1 MILRSGRKL
10 TNMYEVNVNDS
21 DLSRNQG
28 VVLTGTTSQNAANSS
43 LVRTTNTG
51 GSTTATLVSSP
62 MNVRSPFNPLRPPFQ
77 GMIPPPSFNPQFG
90 MPTSMMQG
98 LHTNPSLYSDNMMAT
113 STSNPGSRPMGI
125 GYTNQAFPSLS
136 TSMLSIRQQIDESN
150 HEIVNALT
158 QQMGTLFTPM
168 INNTNQSHEILAGQ
182 MARIADFFGAPPQ
195 PNLST
200 PQGSNV
206 RV

>member
-10 TNMYEVNVNDS
+10 TNMSEVNVNDS

-43 LVRTTNTG
+43 PVRTTSTG
-51 GSTTATLVSSP
+51 GSRTVTLVSSP
-62 MNVRSPFNPLRPPFQ
+62 MNIRSPFNPLRPPFQ
-77 GMIPPPSFNPQFG
+77 GIIPPPGFNPQFG

-113 STSNPGSRPMGI
+113 STSNPGGRPMGI
-125 GYTNQAFPSLS
+125 GYINQTLPSLS
-136 TSMLSIRQQIDESN
+136 TTSILSIRQQIDESN
-150 HEIVNALT
+150 HKMVNALT
-158 QQMGTLFTPM
+158 QQMGTVFTPM
-168 INNTNQSHEILAGQ
+168 INNTNQSYEILAGQ

-195 PNLST
+195 L
-200 PQGSNV
+200 
-206 RV
+206 